1 VSDAFDPTTDPGL
14 QSWVP
19 SAAGSDFPIQHLPY
33 GAFVRA
39 GEATPRLGVA
49 IGDKVLD
56 LHAVAHAG
64 LLDEALPEA
73 AWVFAQPTLNALLQR
88 PKTTWRA
95 VRGVLSRLLS
105 LGDLSLRDEGIAQRA
120 LVAQSDVRMTLPI
133 EVRDY
138 VDFYSS
144 LNHALNVGR
153 FFRPDD
159 PLLPNYRWIPIGYHG
174 RSSGVVVSGTP
185 IVRPNG
191 QRKSPDAPAP
201 SFGPCRLLDIELEL
215 AFITGD
221 GPPLGT
227 PFPVWQAEDYIFGV
241 ALMNDWSAR
250 DIQSWEYQPLGP
262 FLGKSFGTSLAAWI
276 TPLEALEPFR
286 STGPV
291 QEPAPLDYLAPRG
304 NHHFDIALEVGLAS
318 EVMQREGVAPTV
330 VAETNFRTMYWTM
343 AQQLAHLSS
352 NGSRVQAGDVNGS
365 GTISGSEPGSYGSLL
380 ELTQRGT
387 QKLELADGSLRGFLE
402 DGDLVTLRG
411 RCERDGAVPI
421 GLGEASGVVLPAP
434 APWVD

>member
-1 VSDAFDPTTDPGL
+1 VNGTYDPTTDPAL

-49 IGDKVLD
+49 IGDRVLD
-56 LHAVAHAG
+56 LHVVAHAG
-64 LLDEALPEA
+64 LLDDALDDA
-73 AWVFAQPTLNALLQR
+73 GTVFAQPVLNGLLAR

-95 VRGVLSRLLS
+95 VRGTLSRLLS
-105 LGDLSLRDEGIAQRA
+105 AGNFGLHDAAIAERA
-120 LVAQSDVRMTLPI
+120 LVPQSEVRLTLPVL
-133 EVRDY
+133 VRDY

-159 PLLPNYRWIPIGYHG
+159 PLLPNYKWIPIGYHG
-174 RSSGVVVSGTP
+174 RAGSVVVSGTP
-185 IVRPNG
+185 VARPNG
-191 QRKSPDAPAP
+191 QRKAPADP
-201 SFGPCRLLDIELEL
+201 APTFGPCRLLDIELEL
-215 AFITGD
+215 AFVTGD

-227 PFPVWQAEDYIFGV
+227 PVPVGQAEEYIFGV
-241 ALMNDWSAR
+241 ALCNDWSAR

-262 FLGKSFGTSLAAWI
+262 FLAKSFATSIAGWI

-286 STGPV
+286 VPGVV
-291 QEPAPLDYLAPRG
+291 QDPPPLPYLSMHGA
-304 NHHFDIALEVGLAS
+304 HAFDIALEVGLAS
-318 EVMQREGVAPTV
+318 ALMQREGVAPTV
-330 VAETNFRTMYWTM
+330 VSKTNFRTMYWNM

-352 NGSRVQAGDVNGS
+352 NGGRVQAGDVNAS

-387 QKLELADGSLRGFLE
+387 EKLELSDGSQRGFLE

-411 RCERDGAVPI
+411 RCSREGAVSI
-421 GLGEASGVVLPAP
+421 GLGEVRGVILPAP
-434 APWVD
+434 VA